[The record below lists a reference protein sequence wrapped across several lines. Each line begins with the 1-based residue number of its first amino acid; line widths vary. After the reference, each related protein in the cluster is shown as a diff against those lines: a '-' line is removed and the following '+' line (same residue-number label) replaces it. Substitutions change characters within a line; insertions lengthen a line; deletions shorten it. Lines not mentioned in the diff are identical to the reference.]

1 MGVPKSMKQK
11 LIQILIV
18 DDHKVLRQGLKKM
31 ISSLKPKL
39 TAEIWEA
46 DSGAQA
52 MLKVEKKD
60 FDLIIMDYQM
70 PDSSGLETI
79 RRILRFKTKQKIII
93 LSNYDTLVYVESVM
107 GAGAKGYLL
116 KSFEA
121 DELLKAINTVI
132 SGKKYY
138 SNEIAIKLLEAS
150 ENNNSSKLVLKNN
163 LTKRE
168 VEVLKLIAME
178 FTDKQISEKL
188 FISIRTVGTHR
199 QNLKQKLNVK
209 NTAGLVKAA
218 IKMNLMDD

>member
-1 MGVPKSMKQK
+1 MKQK

-52 MLKVEKKD
+52 MHKVEKKD

>member
-1 MGVPKSMKQK
+1 MGVTKSMKQK

-178 FTDKQISEKL
+178 LTDKQISEKL

>member
-1 MGVPKSMKQK
+1 MGQNLTKHK
-11 LIQILIV
+11 IYQILIV
-18 DDHKVLRQGLKKM
+18 DDHKLIRQGLKKM
-31 ISSLKPKL
+31 IASLRPNL
-39 TAEIWEA
+39 YAQISEAEN
-46 DSGAQA
+46 GAQA
-52 MLKVEKKD
+52 ILKIGQKD
-60 FDLIIMDYQM
+60 FDVIIMDYKM
-70 PDSSGLETI
+70 PDTSGLETI
-79 RRILRFKTKQKIII
+79 RRILRFKSKLKIII
-93 LSNYDTLVYVESVM
+93 LSNYDELAFVESVRD
-107 GAGAKGYLL
+107 AGAKGYLL
-116 KSFEA
+116 KNIEA

-150 ENNNSSKLVLKNN
+150 ENDHSSKLLLKNN

-178 FTDKQISEKL
+178 LTDKQISEKL